1 MANLLIIYSTTDGH
15 TLKICH
21 RLRQILESA
30 GHAVTLT
37 PITQAADLDLSGFDK
52 IVIGASIRYG
62 KHSPA
67 VVEFIK
73 RHAPALDAKPNAFF
87 SVNLVARK
95 PGKNQPDTNPYVR
108 EFLKRIPWRP
118 QTVAVFA
125 GKLDYP
131 RYGFWDRTI
140 IRLIMFL
147 TGGPTDPATVA
158 EFTDWDD
165 VEAFGRYLA
174 EL

>member
-1 MANLLIIYSTTDGH
+1 MANTLILYSTTDGH
-15 TLKICH
+15 TLKICQ
-21 RLRQILESA
+21 RLQQILESA
-30 GHAVTLT
+30 GHTVTLV
-37 PITQAADLDLSGFDK
+37 PIAQAADLNLSGFDK

-73 RHAPALDAKPNAFF
+73 RHAALLDTKPNAFF

-95 PGKNQPDTNPYVR
+95 PGKNRPDTNPYVR
-108 EFLKRIPWRP
+108 KFLKRIPWRP

-131 RYGFWDRTI
+131 GYGFWDRAI
-140 IRLIMFL
+140 IRLIMLL

-165 VEAFGRYLA
+165 VEAFGRRVADL
-174 EL
+174 